1 MRIEFDTENLSK
13 VDYQILAIL
22 GGVAT
27 GPADEADE
35 ATKPATPA
43 RKRAAA
49 KPKPAPEPELDEDD
63 DDDDDDEDDEDVN
76 TEEANDR
83 PAPKK
88 RAAAKPAPK
97 ADGDLRAKVT
107 ETVTDLVAS
116 GQAKKVKAALAD
128 LGVAK
133 ASELDEDQLQEFLD
147 SLED

>member
-1 MRIEFDTENLSK
+1 MMHISIDTSEPLTDTEKALLK
-13 VDYQILAIL
+13 ALIGETV
-22 GGVAT
+22 VAK
-27 GPADEADE
+27 AEAAEE
-35 ATKPATPA
+35 AKPAP

-49 KPKPAPEPELDEDD
+49 KPKPAPTPEADEDD
-63 DDDDDDEDDEDVN
+63 DDDEDVN
-76 TEEANDR
+76 TEEVNDR

-97 ADGDLRAKVT
+97 ADGGLREKVT

-116 GQAKKVKAALAD
+116 GKAKKVKAALAD

-133 ASELDEDQLQEFLD
+133 ASELDEDQLEEFLE

>member
-1 MRIEFDTENLSK
+1 MMHISIDTSQELTDGEKAVLRALIGDAPSK
-13 VDYQILAIL
+13 A
-22 GGVAT
+22 VAEPT
-27 GPADEADE
+27 ED
-35 ATKPATPA
+35 KPAP
-43 RKRAAA
+43 RKRAAT

-63 DDDDDDEDDEDVN
+63 DDDEVN

-88 RAAAKPAPK
+88 RAAAKPK
-97 ADGDLRAKVT
+97 ADGGLRAKVT

-133 ASELDEDQLQEFLD
+133 ASELDEDQLQDFLD
-147 SLED
+147 SLDED